1 MDYLDYKY
9 NKYSKKIINFNQ
21 IGGVDKSSPFILYII
36 GEESNSKLQ
45 RSYLCTFLFQINF
58 LKRYCN
64 ITNDRIVLIY
74 GNNGNELNKHTC
86 EHTKAGIMSDHPIP
100 YGINTYYIDDS
111 YSQYTLSMVI
121 NTILYAKINPNTP
134 LIFIYDG
141 HGYVT
146 PPENEGEMILRNGI
160 NIDINLFYN
169 IFKKHDTN
177 NKLCLLTQCGSYGF
191 YSNLIK
197 SNKDT
202 INNIVYICSTKD
214 ICQSGFGAGILVK
227 LSNLIDKNPKKY
239 VTFNDL
245 KSDLTEYFINDHNS
259 IRIKNILLNYI
270 DKPVLNTGNIIKLK
284 TDNNQYLGYSD
295 DISKNIRKPVQNNN
309 ISQWVIE
316 IKGDVV
322 FFKTM
327 GQYYNTY
334 TSTLENGYL
343 DIYNITP
350 NIDNLYLWNKTSN
363 NTSWFVINNDMTVSP
378 YLNKNT
384 FLIYDEVKNIFTHN
398 NVETSLNNK
407 IKII

>member
-1 MDYLDYKY
+1 M
-9 NKYSKKIINFNQ
+9 
-21 IGGVDKSSPFILYII
+21 
-36 GEESNSKLQ
+36 
-45 RSYLCTFLFQINF
+45 
-58 LKRYCN
+58 
-64 ITNDRIVLIY
+64 
-74 GNNGNELNKHTC
+74 
-86 EHTKAGIMSDHPIP
+86 
-100 YGINTYYIDDS
+100 
-111 YSQYTLSMVI
+111 
-121 NTILYAKINPNTP
+121 
-134 LIFIYDG
+134 
-141 HGYVT
+141 
-146 PPENEGEMILRNGI
+146 
-160 NIDINLFYN
+160 
-169 IFKKHDTN
+169 
-177 NKLCLLTQCGSYGF
+177 
-191 YSNLIK
+191 
-197 SNKDT
+197 
-202 INNIVYICSTKD
+202 
-214 ICQSGFGAGILVK
+214 K